1 MEQFVTELIKNPT
14 LGFAG
19 VVALVLLVWALRTHQ
34 GLEKRV
40 DAALSK
46 NEDIHKFYQA
56 EIRALQNEFRGDI
69 RGITER
75 FSATQEQ
82 TARAVEALAG
92 EVKEIKRYIWRDRGK
107 E

>member
-1 MEQFVTELIKNPT
+1 MEQFIVELIKNPT

-19 VVALVLLVWALRTHQ
+19 IVALVLLIWAFRSHQ
-34 GLEKRV
+34 SLERRV

-46 NEDIHKFYQA
+46 NEDIHKYYQA
-56 EIRALQNEFRGDI
+56 EIRSLQNEFRDDI
-69 RGITER
+69 RSITDR

-82 TARAVEALAG
+82 TAKAVEALAG

-107 E
+107 D